1 MTQRKPHLL
10 SLRRD
15 TAKQINEYL
24 TEKERDVRS
33 NSTLVVFL
41 EEVQETSQ
49 VWREEENIDNA
60 LQTLDTEV
68 EDLRTMSTW
77 TNKWRSYQ
85 QTGLSMR
92 AENISVSEGQK
103 EVINRLS

>member
-1 MTQRKPHLL
+1 M
-10 SLRRD
+10 
-15 TAKQINEYL
+15 
-24 TEKERDVRS
+24 RS

-49 VWREEENIDNA
+49 VWREGENIGSV

-77 TNKWRSYQ
+77 TNKWRRYQ
-85 QTGLSMR
+85 QT
-92 AENISVSEGQK
+92 EG
-103 EVINRLS
+103 

>member
-10 SLRRD
+10 PLRHD
-15 TAKQINEYL
+15 TAKQINAYL
-24 TEKERDVRS
+24 KERERDVRS

-68 EDLRTMSTW
+68 KDLRTMSTW
-77 TNKWRSYQ
+77 TN
-85 QTGLSMR
+85 
-92 AENISVSEGQK
+92 I
-103 EVINRLS
+103 

>member
-10 SLRRD
+10 PLRRD
-15 TAKQINEYL
+15 TAKQINAYL
-24 TEKERDVRS
+24 KERERDVRS

-68 EDLRTMSTW
+68 EDLRTMFTW
-77 TNKWRSYQ
+77 TNK
-85 QTGLSMR
+85 
-92 AENISVSEGQK
+92 
-103 EVINRLS
+103 

>member
-1 MTQRKPHLL
+1 
-10 SLRRD
+10 
-15 TAKQINEYL
+15 
-24 TEKERDVRS
+24 VRS

-49 VWREEENIDNA
+49 VWREGENIGSV

-77 TNKWRSYQ
+77 TNKWRRYQ
-85 QTGLSMR
+85 QT
-92 AENISVSEGQK
+92 EG
-103 EVINRLS
+103 